1 MNRYPYFALT
11 PEEQQEAIANV
22 PLWKNFKLAITSCT
36 SDPRAKS
43 ALNWVL
49 DNEMK
54 VGEFVSAGGSYNDI
68 IGILGELQGLAIM
81 KYLVPNDSTAQTRF
95 LGHELNK
102 DGKKIGI
109 DLALNHIGF

>member
-1 MNRYPYFALT
+1 M
-11 PEEQQEAIANV
+11 
-22 PLWKNFKLAITSCT
+22 
-36 SDPRAKS
+36 
-43 ALNWVL
+43 
-49 DNEMK
+49 DNEIK